1 MEIKNENLDS
11 EIFDGGDSD
20 NNNAFDTKLNDETKN
35 KSFINR
41 ILNLKMKY
49 IYILYLLWMIWFINL
64 SIFINKDLSDLLF
77 SNINKILLIF
87 MMIFGTLY
95 TILESLYIIYQ
106 KKYTSNILF
115 YVYFVALLVGSFTSL
130 FKNSGAGW
138 QFHLLLIS
146 NNLNFISFL
155 KYFKLK
161 YVNLNKENISSI

>member
-1 MEIKNENLDS
+1 MEIKNENIDS

-35 KSFINR
+35 TSFIKC

-87 MMIFGTLY
+87 MMIFGTLF
-95 TILESLYIIYQ
+95 TILESSCIIY
-106 KKYTSNILF
+106 KTEYTLNILF
-115 YVYFVALLVGSFTSL
+115 FCVYFVALLVGSFISL
-130 FKNSGAGW
+130 FKNSGAG
-138 QFHLLLIS
+138 
-146 NNLNFISFL
+146 
-155 KYFKLK
+155 
-161 YVNLNKENISSI
+161 